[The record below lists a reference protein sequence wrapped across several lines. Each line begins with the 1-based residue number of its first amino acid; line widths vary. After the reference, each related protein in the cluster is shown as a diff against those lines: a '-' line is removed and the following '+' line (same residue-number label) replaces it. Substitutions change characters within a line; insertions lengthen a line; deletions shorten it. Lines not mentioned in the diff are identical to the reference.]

1 MNMKHKRI
9 VIHIGA
15 HKTGTTS
22 VQQFFARHRAALILR
37 GAHYP
42 ESCRHHFAQHR
53 LAFALKGRRVPG
65 SADVPDFATEIESLR
80 AEIGRAGDAT
90 VFVSS
95 EELFSLPREKVEL
108 LGAALQGLQVQILA
122 VLRRPDELFASVYN
136 QKVKDTR
143 NRFALRH
150 VGFLSDPSKLSPDL
164 RFDFALDCW
173 AAVFGR
179 EAMVVRCLEQYPN
192 VLELVAAALGIDLAG
207 LDRNLPRVNR
217 SVSVRTAEL
226 IRLGKKAGLPIEQLR
241 RLGELGEELFGEAG
255 RTESLL
261 SPQERMQVL
270 GNADQM
276 TEQVFRSYVGTENI
290 YASSR
295 FNAEGFPAG
304 TALDSG
310 DLMRVSVELLA
321 LAPER

>member
-122 VLRRPDELFASVYN
+122 VLRRLTNCSRRST
-136 QKVKDTR
+136 TR
-143 NRFALRH
+143 KSGHAQSLALRH

-255 RTESLL
+255 RSESLL

-295 FNAEGFPAG
+295 FNAEGFPAR

-310 DLMRVSVELLA
+310 DLMRVIVELLA